1 MGTKTTRLHSKDAD
15 FRLLADLVLE
25 NDATAGPCRP
35 RPPGHVRIAAAPKL
49 VARPFITGGFIFAAT
64 FSPSCPGGLPTDNDH
79 RTRRIERGEDEFPAA
94 GNDRCQTGDVDL
106 MGDEHQW
113 KI

>member
-1 MGTKTTRLHSKDAD
+1 MGTKTTRLHSKDVD

-25 NDATAGPCRP
+25 NDASAGPCRL

-64 FSPSCPGGLPTDNDH
+64 FSPSCPGGLPTDNAH
-79 RTRRIERGEDEFPAA
+79 STARIERGKDEFPAPR
-94 GNDRCQTGDVDL
+94 NDGCQAGDVDL
-106 MGDEHQW
+106 MGDEHQR